1 MTHNVEVKIECKGD
15 AAGTLGWFS
24 AMMAR
29 SEFVIKNGK
38 TGSPAIFLKTTEDVK
53 MANGE
58 NYATYKFL
66 CKKYD
71 QREDPYGYRI
81 TDDGYMC
88 EIPESINDCTGFSDY
103 PLTPACRE
111 AVKEMIDKAK
121 DIFAEWWEGQ

>member
-1 MTHNVEVKIECKGD
+1 MVHNVEVKIECKGD

-24 AMMAR
+24 AMMER

-38 TGSPAIFLKTTEDVK
+38 TGSPAIFLKTTDEDGKVK
-53 MANGE
+53 HA
-58 NYATYKFL
+58 FL

-71 QREDPYGYRI
+71 QRENPYGYRI
-81 TDDGYMC
+81 TGDGYMC

-121 DIFAEWWEGQ
+121 DIFAEWWERQ

>member
-1 MTHNVEVKIECKGD
+1 MVHNVEVKIECKGD

-38 TGSPAIFLKTTEDVK
+38 TGSPAIFLKTTDDGGKEK
-53 MANGE
+53 
-58 NYATYKFL
+58 YAFL

-88 EIPESINDCTGFSDY
+88 EIPMVS
-103 PLTPACRE
+103 
-111 AVKEMIDKAK
+111 
-121 DIFAEWWEGQ
+121 